1 MKHKFKNYIML
12 AVCLSFV
19 LLICC
24 SCNRTYIEFDDK
36 LNNVLSTQ
44 YGIQPPA
51 SAELVSSEKKTFP
64 ESEPHLDV
72 VFDVPADDLPGTF
85 DERMWEKS
93 DIDYALMRDVGAD
106 TSVDWIVDWVFTA
119 YYYADLH
126 IEKIDSGLFRVYFC
140 GYARFDIDAIF
151 EYLEN

>member
-1 MKHKFKNYIML
+1 MKHKSKKYIML
-12 AVCLSFV
+12 AACLSFV

-24 SCNRTYIEFDDK
+24 SCNRT
-36 LNNVLSTQ
+36 NNGFGDRLTDALSTL
-44 YGIQPPA
+44 YGIDPPA
-51 SAELVSSEKKTFP
+51 SAELVSAEKKTSS
-64 ESEPHLDV
+64 ESEPYLDI
-72 VFDVPADDLPGTF
+72 VFDVPAEDLPGTF

-106 TSVDWIVDWVFTA
+106 TSVDWIVDWDFAA

-126 IEKIDSGLFRVYFC
+126 IERIDSELFRVYLC
-140 GYARFDIDAIF
+140 GYARFDIDMIF

>member
-1 MKHKFKNYIML
+1 MKHKFKKYIIL

-36 LNNVLSTQ
+36 LKNVLSTQ

-51 SAELVSSEKKTFP
+51 SAELVSAVNKTFLEIDP
-64 ESEPHLDV
+64 YLEV
-72 VFDVPADDLPGTF
+72 VFDVPAGDLPGTF
-85 DERMWEKS
+85 DERMWSK
-93 DIDYALMRDVGAD
+93 GAINTVSMGYS
-106 TSVDWIVDWVFTA
+106 TSVDWIFPT
-119 YYYADLH
+119 YYHADLH

-140 GYARFDIDAIF
+140 GEDVIS
-151 EYLEN
+151 EYLED